1 MTEDPIPFRPR
12 KPNYQ
17 LPMAKKLQ
25 MLAREKQHAEL
36 LADCTPAQL
45 ELARTFQRLAFA
57 GADNQMRWEDLG
69 LSRPDFE
76 PAPMYVR
83 QALACDSEPDLHLQL
98 IINLQKG

>member
-1 MTEDPIPFRPR
+1 MTEEPIPFRPR
-12 KPNYQ
+12 PKPRVTENMKPDWYARQ
-17 LPMAKKLQ
+17 LHAK
-25 MLAREKQHAEL
+25 L